1 MLIKTS
7 DGWKLA
13 ENSVIYSENGEQKE
27 KIIGEEGKGW
37 WLDYAERWSTV
48 DVIEF
53 ADLHYTPEQLGRL
66 AEIQSIRTHHEAC
79 EDYVLKGFIADVEP
93 FEILRLQKKNSE
105 LEGVIADLIQIL
117 ADKGVVW

>member
-93 FEILRLQKKNSE
+93 FRVFKLKKESE
-105 LEGVIADLIQIL
+105 ESRQLLADLTEIVL
-117 ADKGVVW
+117 FGGM